1 MDDYFFSSR
10 REFFS
15 ARLCPTGVAHFF
27 SGRQQLLRPERVY
40 LHMKP
45 RILLY
50 AAASLTL
57 LLFYAPFHAISA
69 FLAGLLDRFRK
80 AGRTALS
87 TPRLA
92 VRLAPLPVQIEPR
105 ARRTQPVL

>member
-10 REFFS
+10 REFFFGS
-15 ARLCPTGVAHFF
+15 AVPYGRANLS
-27 SGRQQLLRPERVY
+27 SGGQQLLRPDRVY

-69 FLAGLLDRFRK
+69 FLAGLLDRLRK
-80 AGRTALS
+80 ASRTALI
-87 TPRLA
+87 TPPLA
-92 VRLAPLPVQIEPR
+92 VRLAPLPVQVAPQ
-105 ARRTQPVL
+105 ARRTQPVP